1 MEGWQAYEVD
11 LELSTRV
18 KVGNQC
24 TCHVLKTRK
33 KEPTHDRDQKTL
45 ELRSQQGLTAL
56 TRVFRKTFDLAGDAQ
71 GKVQKY
77 LLSEWQLLFKL
88 RHPHIVRYIDSDEN
102 PHHNEFLLYM
112 EYCDKGD
119 LETFHGI
126 QLKNLIAK
134 ENKRYGFVEDE
145 TASKTRPLTGVEVWA
160 MIWQMASALAYLHYG
175 LAIRDKNGRYDASLE
190 GPWAYIIHRDVKPA
204 NIVMHSAEKDK
215 LLFKL
220 CDLGIASQAGLG
232 PEQNQTQLIGST
244 GLQPPEV
251 RQETIRLTA
260 KLKDELLDCQAFKTF
275 LDEAR
280 GIDEDS
286 RPTSLRAMEI
296 AYGNLQK
303 ASRSFSSLPRAVLEE
318 MRAVHR
324 VLGSSLGGSYLFQS
338 FLLTAELLDTSQPFG
353 PGPSMEDRKNL
364 VKRLWLLLDDGAAET
379 FIGNYELPGHLL
391 ILLEGRSAEEKLSRE
406 EALENFL
413 RNPANVNRQW
423 PKSGWS
429 ALHIAAQEG
438 RLSAVKTLLRYG
450 ATAGLKDSHGM
461 TAKHYA
467 EENGFTEMVAL
478 LQDQVKEEIVER
490 REEQGSPNHMVA
502 PKKTR

>member
-1 MEGWQAYEVD
+1 MTGLHLAAAFGLVNLVSRMIGSGKFSPCLRTDDGWTALHWAIECSKQDVVAFFLTLPDTESLLACKTVSGGCTPLHFAAKHGRSSTVDAMLKAKVSVNVQDVCGRTALYLAVWSGQADVVGQ
-11 LELSTRV
+11 LLSGGADPNIPSIYGTTLH
-18 KVGNQC
+18 C
-24 TCHVLKTRK
+24 A

-102 PHHNEFLLYM
+102 PHRNEFLLYM

-119 LETFHGI
+119 LETFHEI

-134 ENKRYGFVEDE
+134 ENK
-145 TASKTRPLTGVEVWA
+145 
-160 MIWQMASALAYLHYG
+160 
-175 LAIRDKNGRYDASLE
+175 RDKNGRYDASLE

-204 NIVMHSAEKDK
+204 NIVMQSAEKDK

-260 KLKDELLDCQAFKTF
+260 KIKDELLDCQAFKTF

-280 GIDEDS
+280 GIEEDS

-318 MRAVHR
+318 MRA
-324 VLGSSLGGSYLFQS
+324 
-338 FLLTAELLDTSQPFG
+338 
-353 PGPSMEDRKNL
+353 
-364 VKRLWLLLDDGAAET
+364 
-379 FIGNYELPGHLL
+379 
-391 ILLEGRSAEEKLSRE
+391 
-406 EALENFL
+406 
-413 RNPANVNRQW
+413 
-423 PKSGWS
+423 
-429 ALHIAAQEG
+429 
-438 RLSAVKTLLRYG
+438 
-450 ATAGLKDSHGM
+450 
-461 TAKHYA
+461 
-467 EENGFTEMVAL
+467 
-478 LQDQVKEEIVER
+478 
-490 REEQGSPNHMVA
+490 QGSPNHTVT